1 VTTVCS
7 YGCRYAGSVFG
18 KGVHLGARGTKG
30 AEAPARTESIARQ
43 AHRGAYDGRTVTW
56 VPVDWGEGPEG
67 EVSLVAVLDRD
78 LTDVE
83 ERARLYYSGKRG
95 DPDGAL
101 GGYEVPEDLALYR
114 WRDYLYVPV
123 TAQERNLF
131 RLERSYVVLGVLDPK

>member
-1 VTTVCS
+1 MP
-7 YGCRYAGSVFG
+7 GER
-18 KGVHLGARGTKG
+18 RGLKRRRGPNRLRAKLTG
-30 AEAPARTESIARQ
+30 
-43 AHRGAYDGRTVTW
+43 GAYDGRTVTW
-56 VPVDWGEGPEG
+56 VPVDWGEGPAG

-78 LTDVE
+78 LTDV

-131 RLERSYVVLGVLDPK
+131 RLERRYVVLGVLDPK